1 MIKKND
7 TAQINS
13 KGKEWIDFVQ
23 SRKQLREL
31 KEKEL
36 DESVVDRF
44 IKNTIKFFNN
54 WVMKE
59 DL

>member
-44 IKNTIKFFNN
+44 IKNPIKFFNN

>member
-36 DESVVDRF
+36 DESVVTGLLK
-44 IKNTIKFFNN
+44 IP
-54 WVMKE
+54 
-59 DL
+59 